1 MASAAKRG
9 LYHLHIELE
18 DEYEP
23 IRKRNRA
30 SEASPAAIQSLRLEG
45 KKHLD
50 LWTDGRLY
58 PIDPMKRSTPPFY
71 NCSSLMRFIGDGYGG
86 LLGYTHNLGA
96 ERDFLRLENQ
106 MLKQE
111 KDSINQQLEESK
123 EKIKNLQKQLNTAR
137 RKQTK
142 LGIRERERRLKNIEN
157 LKRGGGGC
165 SKRIRAAR

>member
-1 MASAAKRG
+1 MASTKRG

-23 IRKRNRA
+23 IRKRNRV
-30 SEASPAAIQSLRLEG
+30 SVASPAAIQTMRLEG
-45 KKHLD
+45 RKHLD

-58 PIDPMKRSTPPFY
+58 PIDPLRGSTPPFY

-86 LLGYTHNLGA
+86 LLGYTHNLGV
-96 ERDFLRLENQ
+96 ERDLLRLENH

-123 EKIKNLQKQLNTAR
+123 GKIKNLQKQLNAAR

-142 LGIRERERRLKNIEN
+142 LGIRERERRLKNIES

-165 SKRIRAAR
+165 SKRIRAVR

>member
-1 MASAAKRG
+1 MASAKRG

-18 DEYEP
+18 DEYQP
-23 IRKRNRA
+23 IRKRNKI
-30 SEASPAAIQSLRLEG
+30 SVVSPAAIQTMRLEER
-45 KKHLD
+45 KHLD

-58 PIDPMKRSTPPFY
+58 PIDPIKKSTPPFY

-86 LLGYTHNLGA
+86 LLGYTYNLVA
-96 ERDFLRLENQ
+96 DRDLLRLENQ

-111 KDSINQQLEESK
+111 NQMLNQQLEESK
-123 EKIKNLQKQLNTAR
+123 EKIKNLQKQLNVAR

-165 SKRIRAAR
+165 SKRISAVR